1 MFWVNRT
8 VKKQMP
14 KVFFQ
19 KKRRKH
25 LLSLLLLTYYYYYY
39 LLIIIIIIIV
49 TYYYYLY
56 YLFHLRGSSSFATV
70 TQPSYLLSFPTSGQA
85 EGGSCEVTR
94 TIGVAAS
101 RGGRSSPWGHL
112 PSLAAVVSRATAI
125 NALMALCLT
134 DKYNVHT
141 LFYYNVL

>member
-1 MFWVNRT
+1 
-8 VKKQMP
+8 MP

-25 LLSLLLLTYYYYYY
+25 LLSLLLLTYYYYYYYYY

-101 RGGRSSPWGHL
+101 RGDRSSPWGHL
-112 PSLAAVVSRATAI
+112 PSPAAVVSRATAI
-125 NALMALCLT
+125 NALAI
-134 DKYNVHT
+134 NIG
-141 LFYYNVL
+141 

>member
-1 MFWVNRT
+1 
-8 VKKQMP
+8 MP

-39 LLIIIIIIIV
+39 YYYLLIIIIIIIIV

-125 NALMALCLT
+125 NALATNIGWALCLT
-134 DKYNVHT
+134 DKYIVHT
-141 LFYYNVL
+141 LFYYNIL

>member
-1 MFWVNRT
+1 
-8 VKKQMP
+8 MP

-39 LLIIIIIIIV
+39 LLIIIIIIII
-49 TYYYYLY
+49 YYYYLN
-56 YLFHLRGSSSFATV
+56 YLFHLRGSSGFATV

-101 RGGRSSPWGHL
+101 RGDRSSPWGHL
-112 PSLAAVVSRATAI
+112 PSPAAVVSRATAI
-125 NALMALCLT
+125 NALAINIGIMSHRQ
-134 DKYNVHT
+134 VHCT
-141 LFYYNVL
+141 YIILL

>member
-1 MFWVNRT
+1 
-8 VKKQMP
+8 MP

-39 LLIIIIIIIV
+39 YYYLLIIIIIIIII
-49 TYYYYLY
+49 YYYYLN
-56 YLFHLRGSSSFATV
+56 YLFHLRGSSGFATV

-101 RGGRSSPWGHL
+101 RGDRSSPWGHL
-112 PSLAAVVSRATAI
+112 PSPAAVVSRATAI
-125 NALMALCLT
+125 NALAINIGIMSHRQ
-134 DKYNVHT
+134 VHCT
-141 LFYYNVL
+141 YIILL

>member
-1 MFWVNRT
+1 
-8 VKKQMP
+8 MP

-39 LLIIIIIIIV
+39 LLIIIIIIIIIY
-49 TYYYYLY
+49 YYYYLN
-56 YLFHLRGSSSFATV
+56 YLFHLRGSSGFATV

-101 RGGRSSPWGHL
+101 RGDRSSPWGHL
-112 PSLAAVVSRATAI
+112 PSPAAVVSRATAI
-125 NALMALCLT
+125 NALAINIGIMSHRQ
-134 DKYNVHT
+134 VHCT
-141 LFYYNVL
+141 YIILL